1 VHWKIPA
8 NPKDSLDEAQ
18 AIKNYKSH
26 TSVACRGLEARHRW
40 ALSGTPIQN
49 AVQELYPY
57 FNFLKVKHIG
67 TFKIFFANFIGTD
80 KKPSL
85 LGIERLNQLLAR
97 FMIRRTHADKVMGH
111 RLVTLPHASQQIR
124 WCTFNDVERSIYEI
138 VRARMIKRINRLS
151 RSKKLDA
158 NYSHVLTMLLRL
170 RQLTGHLLMLQG
182 PMQDLL
188 EIEDHEKIVELA
200 QIEGHANRLPLRAM
214 QIKRLRELIAKGAL
228 HNDQHH
234 PARTNFPGV
243 QDNYRRNDS
252 FVETEEGRHDSGSEL
267 VRDRD
272 NIGRIHGLQYN
283 FLKYLK
289 TLRAGA
295 NMTELRDRT
304 TCVSC
309 NDRAEDPMVTS
320 CYHVYCSE
328 CIEAVMNDAAL
339 EYQDQARCKECGIKF
354 DDVKACD
361 NFDLD
366 QMDENLDIGD
376 TSDTDTELLK
386 KNRSRKKKKKDQKR
400 KDEDWIDQEGV
411 NILPSAKTLGIK
423 AQILNW
429 ISENP
434 NVKVIIFTQ
443 FIDMIRILSKVC
455 QAERWVHTTYH
466 GGRSQEARKQAIKH
480 FQLNPEI
487 RVLLA
492 SLKAGG
498 IGLNLT
504 MAQKVIVV
512 DPWWNN
518 AVEQQAFCRVFRIG
532 QDQETS
538 LTRFAVE
545 NTVDQNMIEMQ
556 QRKQAEID
564 QVMGEKPRK

>member
-1 VHWKIPA
+1 
-8 NPKDSLDEAQ
+8 
-18 AIKNYKSH
+18 
-26 TSVACRGLEARHRW
+26 
-40 ALSGTPIQN
+40 
-49 AVQELYPY
+49 
-57 FNFLKVKHIG
+57 
-67 TFKIFFANFIGTD
+67 
-80 KKPSL
+80 
-85 LGIERLNQLLAR
+85 
-97 FMIRRTHADKVMGH
+97 
-111 RLVTLPHASQQIR
+111 
-124 WCTFNDVERSIYEI
+124 
-138 VRARMIKRINRLS
+138 
-151 RSKKLDA
+151 
-158 NYSHVLTMLLRL
+158 
-170 RQLTGHLLMLQG
+170 
-182 PMQDLL
+182 
-188 EIEDHEKIVELA
+188 
-200 QIEGHANRLPLRAM
+200 
-214 QIKRLRELIAKGAL
+214 
-228 HNDQHH
+228 
-234 PARTNFPGV
+234 
-243 QDNYRRNDS
+243 
-252 FVETEEGRHDSGSEL
+252 
-267 VRDRD
+267 
-272 NIGRIHGLQYN
+272 
-283 FLKYLK
+283 
-289 TLRAGA
+289 
-295 NMTELRDRT
+295 
-304 TCVSC
+304 
-309 NDRAEDPMVTS
+309 
-320 CYHVYCSE
+320 
-328 CIEAVMNDAAL
+328 
-339 EYQDQARCKECGIKF
+339 
-354 DDVKACD
+354 
-361 NFDLD
+361 
-366 QMDENLDIGD
+366 MDENLDIGD